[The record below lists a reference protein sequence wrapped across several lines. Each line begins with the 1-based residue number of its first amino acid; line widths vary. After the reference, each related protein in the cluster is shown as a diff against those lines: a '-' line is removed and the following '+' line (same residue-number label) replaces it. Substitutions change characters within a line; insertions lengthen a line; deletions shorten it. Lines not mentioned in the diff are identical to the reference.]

1 MNDLNINDDL
11 YFIHYSSEEIFLQ
24 NRKALNKI
32 LCINILNTLIKEESN
47 LYLKQKV
54 IYSTIKC
61 KAILGIIKIK
71 EFDHLIYV
79 KTAQNVCF
87 IENSEIFK
95 IVDIEIIPI
104 NSDLKKDKNN
114 FNINNSNYS
123 KEIDDIIYGIKNLL
137 KLGFY
142 YSYSYDLTS
151 SKQTQNKK
159 RNFNNNSLDNNNNNN
174 ITQIFKNM
182 FETTTKKYF
191 FNYNLYKKFLT
202 KNNQPINPTFII
214 PIICGFVSYF
224 DDNSLQQSTNNNN
237 NISNHNNSIR
247 YILISRRSANHCG
260 TRYNTR
266 GIDDEGHVANY
277 CETEQIIYHQN
288 NVLSFC
294 ILRGSAPV
302 FFQQTGIAGIQPK
315 TEITRNENLTKD
327 AFSKHLNEIHVDFP
341 LIFCINLLNTKK
353 NDEDVITKA
362 LEKQI
367 KMRENDRTL
376 RYYFFDMQNECP
388 NDNYD
393 KIESLMKNFVSIVN
407 IFKFYCEKNNNN
419 FNNEVLK
426 EQKGVCRV
434 NCLDCLDRT
443 NVLQARI
450 AWLALEKMLNYLN
463 IDTTEIFHSKEVFFS
478 KSNKNNTNNETK
490 TFKEKFRDIWGEN
503 GDEISIQY
511 AGTASTITTITKT
524 GRHDLLG
531 MIQHGFATFN
541 RIYKGNFEDWFKQ
554 KCFDVFLQK
563 NVNNELF
570 NNDIIAQLNKREKD
584 FVQFENFVLFIGT
597 WNINGAN
604 FNNQIE
610 VANWLTAFKND
621 VNNFDLPD
629 FYVIGFQEIV
639 ELNTQNIIYNSNNK
653 KKDQIKSL
661 ISESLNSIINN
672 NNDNN
677 DSYVLVKD
685 IDLVGI
691 YLLVFI
697 KSNHMNKI
705 TKIDFQI
712 VKNGLMGNIGNKG
725 SCFVRMNVNDT
736 IICIA
741 NNHFSAGIQYSETRR
756 SEIVNVLNTTINK
769 YPNVPFK
776 DYDYF
781 FLFGDLNIRLNLE
794 LQDENIV
801 NLINKFNNNYFNN
814 NNNFENIINNIL
826 KFDQFKIYQ
835 NETSII
841 SNVEE
846 GKINFCPTYKY
857 FIGEN
862 KYDVRKRVPAWCD
875 RILFKKNSH
884 TKCLCYNRCEFTLS
898 DHKPVYGLYQITTRK
913 IDKEKR
919 NKILEEIREKF
930 NKNFN
935 NNKNF
940 PNVQKNISENIDEN
954 FFKINNNNYNI
965 NN

>member
-1 MNDLNINDDL
+1 MTTQEKNVQPN
-11 YFIHYSSEEIFLQ
+11 
-24 NRKALNKI
+24 
-32 LCINILNTLIKEESN
+32 
-47 LYLKQKV
+47 
-54 IYSTIKC
+54 
-61 KAILGIIKIK
+61 
-71 EFDHLIYV
+71 EFRRP
-79 KTAQNVCF
+79 
-87 IENSEIFK
+87 E
-95 IVDIEIIPI
+95 DIEKESFRIIRQG
-104 NSDLKKDKNN
+104 LTARK
-114 FNINNSNYS
+114 
-123 KEIDDIIYGIKNLL
+123 L
-137 KLGFY
+137 KLPEEELPVTMRVIHTTADFEYAKTLY
-142 YSYSYDLTS
+142 YSDGAV
-151 SKQTQNKK
+151 KK
-159 RNFNNNSLDNNNNNN
+159 LRELLE
-174 ITQIFKNM
+174 K
-182 FETTTKKYF
+182 
-191 FNYNLYKKFLT
+191 
-202 KNNQPINPTFII
+202 
-214 PIICGFVSYF
+214 
-224 DDNSLQQSTNNNN
+224 
-237 NISNHNNSIR
+237 
-247 YILISRRSANHCG
+247 G
-260 TRYNTR
+260 TRVVTDTNM
-266 GIDDEGHVANY
+266 AK
-277 CETEQIIYHQN
+277 
-288 NVLSFC
+288 
-294 ILRGSAPV
+294 
-302 FFQQTGIAGIQPK
+302 AGINAK
-315 TEITRNENLTKD
+315 
-327 AFSKHLNEIHVDFP
+327 
-341 LIFCINLLNTKK
+341 
-353 NDEDVITKA
+353 
-362 LEKQI
+362 
-367 KMRENDRTL
+367 
-376 RYYFFDMQNECP
+376 
-388 NDNYD
+388 
-393 KIESLMKNFVSIVN
+393 KIEELGGEMLCFMSDPDV
-407 IFKFYCEKNNNN
+407 EQ
-419 FNNEVLK
+419 EAK
-426 EQKGVCRV
+426 E
-434 NCLDCLDRT
+434 
-443 NVLQARI
+443 
-450 AWLALEKMLNYLN
+450 
-463 IDTTEIFHSKEVFFS
+463 
-478 KSNKNNTNNETK
+478 
-490 TFKEKFRDIWGEN
+490 RDI
-503 GDEISIQY
+503 
-511 AGTASTITTITKT
+511 T
-524 GRHDLLG
+524 
-531 MIQHGFATFN
+531 
-541 RIYKGNFEDWFKQ
+541 
-554 KCFDVFLQK
+554 
-563 NVNNELF
+563 
-570 NNDIIAQLNKREKD
+570 
-584 FVQFENFVLFIGT
+584 
-597 WNINGAN
+597 
-604 FNNQIE
+604 
-610 VANWLTAFKND
+610 

-940 PNVQKNISENIDEN
+940 TNVQKNISENIDEN
-954 FFKINNNNYNI
+954 FFKINNNN
-965 NN
+965 